1 MKKAETCGGMRY
13 RARRDGVGE
22 FGDRV
27 AAVVRGVPA
36 GRVASYGDVA
46 AAAGRPGAARAV
58 GRALR
63 SLPDGSDVP
72 WWRVINGRGVVSIPR
87 SGLAAGLQRTLL
99 EGEGIE
105 FDEAGR
111 VDMTRFGWRRRDP
124 ADD

>member
-1 MKKAETCGGMRY
+1 M
-13 RARRDGVGE
+13 GE
-22 FGDRV
+22 FRSRV

-46 AAAGRPGAARAV
+46 AAVGRPGAARAV
-58 GRALR
+58 GRVLR
-63 SLPDGSDVP
+63 SLPDGADVP

-111 VDMTRFGWRRRDP
+111 VDMTRFGWLRRDP